1 MSDGPPRSDR
11 RTRRAPHIRRAI
23 GGGQAADAVDERLQ
37 FASDGRIGEVGDLF
51 RGDASLANVELL
63 LEFPNHVPR
72 RRNAG
77 GCRGTGSEQPHKIS
91 AALGEAA
98 CEIVRSHGGIDRI
111 DYHASILVSRARE
124 CDWA

>member
-11 RTRRAPHIRRAI
+11 RTRERRI
-23 GGGQAADAVDERLQ
+23 FVGRTGGGQAADAVDERLQ

-63 LEFPNHVPR
+63 LEFPDHVPR

-77 GCRGTGSEQPHKIS
+77 GSRGTGSKQPHEIS

-111 DYHASILVSRARE
+111 DYHASILVSRSRE